1 MENTTLPF
9 IAKHELED
17 LIRRI
22 QLAAEI
28 EFTLGEEV
36 DPFHPVVYFKILAD
50 KPFHPEINGRFND
63 KRYFQ
68 YASIKS
74 NILAKSIGK
83 ALSEPPL
90 VRMFGEKRLVQLHTQ
105 FVDKAHG
112 RSIHADWRELLATAS
127 NNPVV
132 FEKTATIGY
141 LMAIHSALMKASRVR
156 LINHSLDIRSCLE
169 KTEALIRKK
178 YELLYFCH
186 HGWMM
191 GMLFRLRGVLN
202 GINRSIGPF

>member
-1 MENTTLPF
+1 MTNTLPF
-9 IAKHELED
+9 IARHELED

-22 QLAAEI
+22 TLATKI

-36 DPFHPVVYFKILAD
+36 DPFHPVVYFKIKAD
-50 KPFHPEINGRFND
+50 KPFHPEINSHFDD

-68 YASIKS
+68 YASIKG
-74 NILAKSIGK
+74 NMLAKSIGK

-90 VRMFGEKRLVQLHTQ
+90 VMLLGEGKIVKLHTQ

-112 RSIHADWRELLATAS
+112 RSVHADWKELLATAS
-127 NNPVV
+127 NSPVV

-141 LMAIHSALMKASRVR
+141 LMAIHAALMKASRIR
-156 LINHSLDIRSCLE
+156 LINQSLDIRSYLE
-169 KTEALIRKK
+169 KTEALIREK

-186 HGWMM
+186 HGWIM
-191 GMLFRLRGVLN
+191 GMLFRLKGVLN

>member
-1 MENTTLPF
+1 MAT
-9 IAKHELED
+9 K
-17 LIRRI
+17 
-22 QLAAEI
+22 I

-36 DPFHPVVYFKILAD
+36 DPFYPVVYFKIMAD

-68 YASIKS
+68 YASIKG
-74 NILAKSIGK
+74 NMLAKSIGK

-90 VRMFGEKRLVQLHTQ
+90 VRMFGEKKLVQLHTQ
-105 FVDKAHG
+105 FVDKAYG
-112 RSIHADWRELLATAS
+112 RSVHADWKELLATAS

-141 LMAIHSALMKASRVR
+141 LMAIHAALMKASRIR
-156 LINHSLDIRSCLE
+156 LINHSLDIRSYLE

-178 YELLYFCH
+178 YDILYFHH
-186 HGWMM
+186 HGKIKGYWRKLK
-191 GMLFRLRGVLN
+191 GLLN

>member
-1 MENTTLPF
+1 MMDTLPTW
-9 IAKHELED
+9 AKYELEE

-22 QLAAEI
+22 SLATKI

-36 DPFHPVVYFKILAD
+36 DPFHPVVYFKISAD
-50 KPFHPEINGRFND
+50 EPFHPEINGRFND

-90 VRMFGEKRLVQLHTQ
+90 VRMIGEKKLVYLHTQ

-112 RSIHADWRELLATAS
+112 RSVHADWKELLTTAN

-132 FEKTATIGY
+132 FEKI
-141 LMAIHSALMKASRVR
+141 L
-156 LINHSLDIRSCLE
+156 
-169 KTEALIRKK
+169 RKLK
-178 YELLYFCH
+178 H
-186 HGWMM
+186 
-191 GMLFRLRGVLN
+191 
-202 GINRSIGPF
+202 

>member
-1 MENTTLPF
+1 MTNTLPF

-17 LIRRI
+17 LIRHI
-22 QLAAEI
+22 TVATKI

-36 DPFHPVVYFKILAD
+36 DPFYPVVYFKIMAD
-50 KPFHPEINGRFND
+50 KPFHPEINSHFND

-68 YASIKS
+68 YASIKG
-74 NILAKSIGK
+74 NMLAKSIGK

-90 VRMFGEKRLVQLHTQ
+90 VKIFGEKKLVQLHTQ
-105 FVDKAHG
+105 FVDKAYG
-112 RSIHADWRELLATAS
+112 RSVHADWKELLATAS

-141 LMAIHSALMKASRVR
+141 LMAIHAALMKASRIR
-156 LINHSLDIRSCLE
+156 LINQSLDIRSYLE
-169 KTEALIRKK
+169 KTETMIRKK

-186 HGWMM
+186 HGWIM
-191 GMLFRLRGVLN
+191 GALFRLKGALN